1 MASQPAKRV
10 RTGCL
15 KCRVRRRKCD
25 EGKPRCQRC
34 IAGGFECQYG
44 TRLSF
49 LEKNAFTVNESLS
62 PTKAV
67 PPTPTYCK
75 VKFVDDNDEGTP
87 SQEPQQPSAREQ
99 LPVQSTA
106 DPSTGESQD
115 TTPLVNVPQSSFHE
129 AVTHAQPNDAEQ
141 PIASFD
147 RWSPEILASPSTN
160 GGDQIALDALL
171 SLGNEHATAFIDRNV
186 HRNSVSSAGF
196 HGSDRSVIYHDSLTN
211 PEESAYDAPF
221 SPTSPPVPG
230 LDVPEE
236 LEFSLMKHYRYEV
249 APWLDICDLAQTY
262 GMAIPCLATESP
274 AVLQGLLD
282 ISARSLKAVTGMDKM
297 SHLNSAMPAMIGEMS
312 AEQRLLC
319 ASLRQ
324 ATEPFAQDTFAS
336 ESYVYG
342 MTMGIAHDLLL
353 ERPTSISMAAYHVLL
368 RLDMGKALVN
378 ELPTSIPLHLPE
390 MTNTP
395 WHKTD
400 SAMHIFQCAN
410 TPLFLCLR
418 AMRFCW
424 GDPADRI
431 GLAGDMVS
439 TWRDIVDQLN
449 AWYSQRPQEFL
460 SVVEIEMADDGFPL
474 ILFTSGAAVF
484 GNQLYHTA
492 MFLLL
497 RHKPRTVMLPSRHRS
512 STMSTLWH
520 ARRICGIALNNDR
533 RECWDMS
540 LVASLLV
547 AARTMTHEAQ
557 HHVLLAGLDKVERL
571 TGWGLSVVRDIL
583 RAEWGL

>member
-1 MASQPAKRV
+1 MPGSPEEMYGPFPYSSLSNGADSARNN
-10 RTGCL
+10 
-15 KCRVRRRKCD
+15 
-25 EGKPRCQRC
+25 QRC

-49 LEKNAFTVNESLS
+49 LEKNAFTVHETSSS

-75 VKFVDDNDEGTP
+75 VKFVDDNSGGAS
-87 SQEPQQPSAREQ
+87 SQEPSPATVRE
-99 LPVQSTA
+99 PVQNEANASHRNDQDVEPLA
-106 DPSTGESQD
+106 NISQRPFHENAPHPID
-115 TTPLVNVPQSSFHE
+115 SEQPRSSF
-129 AVTHAQPNDAEQ
+129 D
-141 PIASFD
+141 S
-147 RWSPEILASPSTN
+147 WSPEILASPGAN

-186 HRNSVSSAGF
+186 HRNSVSTASF
-196 HGSDRSVIYHDSLTN
+196 HDPDRSVIYHDPLTN
-211 PEESAYDAPF
+211 AEEPTFHAPF
-221 SPTSPPVPG
+221 SPSSAPDPVPE
-230 LDVPEE
+230 VPEE

-249 APWLDICDLAQTY
+249 APWLDICDLAQPF
-262 GMAIPCLATESP
+262 GMAIPCLATEYP
-274 AVLQGLLD
+274 AIFQALLD
-282 ISARSLKAVTGMDKM
+282 ISARSLKAMTGMEKVLHSSYAVPTDIGVFLPAGN
-297 SHLNSAMPAMIGEMS
+297 HLLTQG
-312 AEQRLLC
+312 
-319 ASLRQ
+319 
-324 ATEPFAQDTFAS
+324 T
-336 ESYVYG
+336 
-342 MTMGIAHDLLL
+342 
-353 ERPTSISMAAYHVLL
+353 
-368 RLDMGKALVN
+368 DMGKALIN
-378 ELPTSIPLHLPE
+378 EIPMAIPSHLPE
-390 MTNTP
+390 MTHSQ

-400 SAMHIFQCAN
+400 EAVHIFQCAN

-418 AMRFCW
+418 AMNFCW
-424 GDPADRI
+424 GDPADRL
-431 GLAGDMVS
+431 GLADDMVS

-460 SVVEIEMADDGFPL
+460 SMVEIEMADDGFPL

-533 RECWDMS
+533 RECWDMT

-571 TGWGLSVVRDIL
+571 TGWGLSVIRDIL
-583 RAEWGL
+583 KAEWGL

>member
-1 MASQPAKRV
+1 
-10 RTGCL
+10 
-15 KCRVRRRKCD
+15 
-25 EGKPRCQRC
+25 
-34 IAGGFECQYG
+34 
-44 TRLSF
+44 
-49 LEKNAFTVNESLS
+49 
-62 PTKAV
+62 
-67 PPTPTYCK
+67 
-75 VKFVDDNDEGTP
+75 
-87 SQEPQQPSAREQ
+87 
-99 LPVQSTA
+99 
-106 DPSTGESQD
+106 
-115 TTPLVNVPQSSFHE
+115 
-129 AVTHAQPNDAEQ
+129 
-141 PIASFD
+141 
-147 RWSPEILASPSTN
+147 
-160 GGDQIALDALL
+160 
-171 SLGNEHATAFIDRNV
+171 
-186 HRNSVSSAGF
+186 
-196 HGSDRSVIYHDSLTN
+196 
-211 PEESAYDAPF
+211 
-221 SPTSPPVPG
+221 
-230 LDVPEE
+230 
-236 LEFSLMKHYRYEV
+236 
-249 APWLDICDLAQTY
+249 
-262 GMAIPCLATESP
+262 
-274 AVLQGLLD
+274 
-282 ISARSLKAVTGMDKM
+282 
-297 SHLNSAMPAMIGEMS
+297 
-312 AEQRLLC
+312 
-319 ASLRQ
+319 
-324 ATEPFAQDTFAS
+324 
-336 ESYVYG
+336 
-342 MTMGIAHDLLL
+342 
-353 ERPTSISMAAYHVLL
+353 
-368 RLDMGKALVN
+368 MGKALIN

-390 MTNTP
+390 MTNAP

-418 AMRFCW
+418 AMKFCW

-460 SVVEIEMADDGFPL
+460 SMVEIEMADDGFPL

-571 TGWGLSVVRDIL
+571 TGWGLSVIRDIL
-583 RAEWGL
+583 QGEWGL